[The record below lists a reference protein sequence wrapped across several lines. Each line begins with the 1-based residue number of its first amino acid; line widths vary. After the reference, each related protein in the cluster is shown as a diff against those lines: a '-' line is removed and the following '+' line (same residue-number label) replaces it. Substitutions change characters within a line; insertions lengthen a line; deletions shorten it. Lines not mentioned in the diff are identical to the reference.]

1 MNINEFVDFLNTDD
15 IEYVKD
21 LFTELNAV
29 YKNEMNRF
37 YYSKEQKTEYQIKF
51 ADKDVRQKLNNF
63 IKDLDLATS
72 YKGFEFQDV
81 WNPYKESK
89 HLYNGSRE
97 DTKERLYYAFK
108 YQLLI
113 YHQTIFNINDNCIR
127 RCAMYCI
134 FFKCNSLI

>member
-1 MNINEFVDFLNTDD
+1 MFINEFVEFLTTDD

-21 LFTELNAV
+21 LFTELDTV
-29 YKNEMNRF
+29 YKTEMNNF
-37 YYSKEQKTEYQIKF
+37 YYSKEQKTTHQIKF
-51 ADKDVRQKLNNF
+51 IDKDVRQKLNNF
-63 IKDLDLATS
+63 IRDLDLVES
-72 YKGFEFQDV
+72 YKGIKFQDV
-81 WNPYKESK
+81 WNPNKEFK

-97 DTKERLYYAFK
+97 DTRERLYYALK

-113 YHQTIFNINDNCIR
+113 YHQTISNIKDNCIK

>member
-1 MNINEFVDFLNTDD
+1 MNIDEFVDFLTTDD

-21 LFTELNAV
+21 LFTELDSV

-51 ADKDVRQKLNNF
+51 VDKDVRQKLNNF

-72 YKGFEFQDV
+72 YKGFKFQDV

-89 HLYNGSRE
+89 HLYNGSR
-97 DTKERLYYAFK
+97 
-108 YQLLI
+108 
-113 YHQTIFNINDNCIR
+113 
-127 RCAMYCI
+127 
-134 FFKCNSLI
+134 